1 MSQESL
7 KSKTCSEGD
16 SKRDFSIFSLDLLS
30 KLHTNSKPFPKIWVK
45 TVFRHEDSGLE
56 NSVEGTEKS
65 LLIVRVLPQ
74 SSSSIQELITN
85 AMLDLQ
91 FCLLVTSKKQLFELR
106 VTDDI
111 LSEHYHAC
119 GFEGLGLNEKMDMLV
134 STLTASNSQI
144 YYKGEAE
151 STVSLI
157 FKYELSN
164 DLKVIGH
171 FDLQL
176 VCKNVNPLTMSI
188 ICDFGYFSAD
198 NAMTLES
205 MNTKKSKRRRQV
217 HEGNTE
223 NSSSSFGKNE
233 EEDSHES
240 NPDEQRVSVSSS
252 VVKRSR
258 GRNILR
264 ARQNR
269 VKRKANPFKQ

>member
-1 MSQESL
+1 
-7 KSKTCSEGD
+7 
-16 SKRDFSIFSLDLLS
+16 
-30 KLHTNSKPFPKIWVK
+30 
-45 TVFRHEDSGLE
+45 
-56 NSVEGTEKS
+56 
-65 LLIVRVLPQ
+65 
-74 SSSSIQELITN
+74 
-85 AMLDLQ
+85 MLDLQ

-134 STLTASNSQI
+134 STLTASNRLVQRSCLLERVTFLHSQI

-269 VKRKANPFKQ
+269 VKRKANPFKQWTFQIHYLQRDFLMLLNFQRYALPLCHRNLYLDILFCCINPCISTAR